1 MTQPP
6 SGSAADTDGAGV
18 PAARART
25 AEAVATAALSK
36 DSLFAQVARLVAAF
50 WASRERN
57 QLLLLAAALVA
68 VVAATA
74 YMQIRLNAWNRPF
87 YDALTHKDI
96 PQFISQLR
104 VFAELAAVLLVLNV
118 SQVWLNQTSRVVLR
132 QGLVHDLLNEWLK
145 PMRAFRLSNAG
156 SIGQNPDQ
164 RLHAD
169 AQHLTDL
176 MTDLGIGLLQSTLL
190 LLSFIGVLWVSSQ
203 HMFLPFA
210 GHRYYI
216 PGYMVWC
223 ALFYAS
229 TASFLSWLVGRPLIG
244 LDAERYAREANLR
257 FALVRANEEIEGITI
272 YGGEADEKGHLNR
285 VFDSVLEV
293 SRRIVGATTRLSWI
307 TSGYGWFT
315 IVAPILVAAP
325 TYLTGG
331 MSFGELMLVV
341 GAFNQVQTSLR
352 WFVDNFS
359 SIADWRATLLRV
371 ASFRGALVTMDSL
384 GESTSRIDLEETGSP
399 TIRLDDLQVAAPAG
413 AINLSE
419 SPVDLA
425 PGERVLISGERG
437 EERTLL
443 FRAMIGLWPWGS
455 GRIARPPRESM
466 MFLPER
472 AYVPPGTLRT
482 ALCYPCA
489 THEFDD
495 AAAVRALT
503 AVGLERLQPLLDTT
517 ERWDQRLNDDE
528 KQLLA
533 IARVILQRPQWVVL
547 NEALEILDPASRR
560 RTEALFSGDLA
571 RVGLINIGR
580 ETDREFF
587 MRRVQLR
594 TDPQGPTFSP
604 GDRVATLT
612 LTP

>member
-419 SPVDLA
+419 SHVDLA

>member
-1 MTQPP
+1 
-6 SGSAADTDGAGV
+6 
-18 PAARART
+18 
-25 AEAVATAALSK
+25 
-36 DSLFAQVARLVAAF
+36 
-50 WASRERN
+50 
-57 QLLLLAAALVA
+57 
-68 VVAATA
+68 
-74 YMQIRLNAWNRPF
+74 
-87 YDALTHKDI
+87 
-96 PQFISQLR
+96 
-104 VFAELAAVLLVLNV
+104 
-118 SQVWLNQTSRVVLR
+118 
-132 QGLVHDLLNEWLK
+132 
-145 PMRAFRLSNAG
+145 
-156 SIGQNPDQ
+156 
-164 RLHAD
+164 
-169 AQHLTDL
+169 
-176 MTDLGIGLLQSTLL
+176 
-190 LLSFIGVLWVSSQ
+190 
-203 HMFLPFA
+203 
-210 GHRYYI
+210 
-216 PGYMVWC
+216 
-223 ALFYAS
+223 
-229 TASFLSWLVGRPLIG
+229 
-244 LDAERYAREANLR
+244 
-257 FALVRANEEIEGITI
+257 
-272 YGGEADEKGHLNR
+272 
-285 VFDSVLEV
+285 V

-352 WFVDNFS
+352 WFVDNFP

-384 GESTSRIDLEETGSP
+384 GESTSRIDLEETESP
-399 TIRLDDLQVAAPAG
+399 AIRLDELQVAAPAG
-413 AINLSE
+413 AICLSE
-419 SPVDLA
+419 RHVNLA
-425 PGERVLISGERG
+425 PGERVLICGERG
-437 EERTLL
+437 QERTLL

-455 GRIARPPRESM
+455 GRIARPPRESV

-533 IARVILQRPQWVVL
+533 IARVMLQRPQWVVL
-547 NEALEILDPASRR
+547 NEALAALDPASRR

-580 ETDREFF
+580 ETDKEFF

-604 GDRVATLT
+604 GERVATLT

>member
-210 GHRYYI
+210 GHRYYV
-216 PGYMVWC
+216 PGYLVWC

-229 TASFLSWLVGRPLIG
+229 TASFLSWLIGRPLIA
-244 LDAERYAREANLR
+244 LDSERYAREANLR
-257 FALVRANEEIEGITI
+257 FALVRANEEIEGVTI
-272 YGGEADEKGHLNR
+272 YGGEADEKAHLNR

-419 SPVDLA
+419 RHVDLA
-425 PGERVLISGERG
+425 PGERVLIFGERG

-571 RVGLINIGR
+571 HVGLINIGR